1 VVQFTPDAI
10 RDQLSR
16 MLAAPTFRRKPR
28 VSAFLE
34 HAVRETLDG
43 NDIRLKEYSIAVSV
57 FGRPEDFDPRMDSIV
72 RVEARRLR
80 QTVDMYYRTDGA
92 DDPLLIQFRRGTY
105 VPAFLPRSA
114 AAAAARMEMLA
125 AGGSGLL
132 LGVFAAADGWSA
144 SAGRAAVAHG
154 TMQIMAPPFDGEY
167 AELMVRP
174 ESRLFLLRAA
184 TDEDLATLLDGHAGV

>member
-1 VVQFTPDAI
+1 
-10 RDQLSR
+10 

-43 NDIRLKEYSIAVSV
+43 NEIRLKEYSIAVSV

-114 AAAAARMEMLA
+114 ATAQMEMLA
-125 AGGSGLL
+125 AGGPGLL
-132 LGVFAAADGWSA
+132 LGVFAATDGWPTA
-144 SAGRAAVAHG
+144 AGRAAVAHG
-154 TMQIMAPPFDGEY
+154 TMQIMAPPFDGQY
-167 AELMVRP
+167 AQLMSRP

-184 TDEDLATLLDGHAGV
+184 TDEDLATLLDGHAVS

>member
-1 VVQFTPDAI
+1 MTNQFTTDAI
-10 RDQLSR
+10 REQVSR

-43 NDIRLKEYSIAVSV
+43 NEIRLKEYSIAVSV

-80 QTVDMYYRTDGA
+80 QTVDIYYRTDGA
-92 DDPLLIQFRRGTY
+92 EDPLLIQFRRGTY
-105 VPAFLPRSA
+105 VPVFRARGA
-114 AAAAARMEMLA
+114 ATAQMEQLA
-125 AGGSGLL
+125 AGSTGLL
-132 LGVFAAADGWSA
+132 LGVFAANEGWSA
-144 SAGRAAVAHG
+144 AAGRAAVAQG
-154 TMQIMAPPFDGEY
+154 TMQIMAPPFDGEC
-167 AELMVRP
+167 AQLMARP

-184 TDEDLATLLDGHAGV
+184 TDEDVASLLDGHAIA